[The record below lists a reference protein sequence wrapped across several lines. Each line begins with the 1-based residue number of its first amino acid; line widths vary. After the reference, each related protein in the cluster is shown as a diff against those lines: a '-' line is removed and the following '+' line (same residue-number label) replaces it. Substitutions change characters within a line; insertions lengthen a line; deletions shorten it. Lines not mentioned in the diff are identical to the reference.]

1 MMNKP
6 KTLPIITASEV
17 GEYAYCAKA
26 WHLRRSGV
34 EPRGA
39 QLAEGTAFHEQHGEW
54 TAQAAHWEG
63 RARRLFGV
71 AFVLLCLLALYWL
84 FNGGAR

>member
-1 MMNKP
+1 MNKP

-34 EPRGA
+34 EARGA
-39 QLAEGTAFHEQHGEW
+39 QLAEGAAFHEQHGEW
-54 TAQAAHWEG
+54 TAQAAHWES
-63 RARRLFGV
+63 LFGV
-71 AFVLLCLLALYWL
+71 ALLLLCWLALYWL
-84 FNGGAR
+84 LNGGSR